1 MNNQI
6 RQVRLAD
13 VERCYEIE
21 SLAYPAD
28 EAATKEKIRI
38 RAEQYPEGFIIL
50 ENQNQIIGFVNSGS
64 TDHVVMSDDNFKELV
79 GHTSSGAH
87 LVIMSVVVDPKF
99 QGKGYAA
106 KLMNAFITQAKLL
119 NKHSIYLMC
128 KEEYIKFYE
137 KFGFKFTQVSKSSH
151 GSEQWFEMQ
160 LPLNQ
165 Q

>member
-64 TDHVVMSDDNFKELV
+64 TDHV
-79 GHTSSGAH
+79 G
-87 LVIMSVVVDPKF
+87 
-99 QGKGYAA
+99 Q
-106 KLMNAFITQAKLL
+106 
-119 NKHSIYLMC
+119 
-128 KEEYIKFYE
+128 
-137 KFGFKFTQVSKSSH
+137 SKT
-151 GSEQWFEMQ
+151 
-160 LPLNQ
+160 
-165 Q
+165 

>member
-106 KLMNAFITQAKLL
+106 KLMNAFITQRTKR
-119 NKHSIYLMC
+119 
-128 KEEYIKFYE
+128 
-137 KFGFKFTQVSKSSH
+137 Q
-151 GSEQWFEMQ
+151 
-160 LPLNQ
+160 
-165 Q
+165 